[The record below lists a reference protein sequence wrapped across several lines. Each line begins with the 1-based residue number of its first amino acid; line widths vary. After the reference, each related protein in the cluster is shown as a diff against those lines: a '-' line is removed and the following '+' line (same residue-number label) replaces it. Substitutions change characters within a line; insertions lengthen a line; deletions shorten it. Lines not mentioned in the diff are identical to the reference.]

1 MRTIVSSTFRQ
12 KLIDVINK
20 NNNVNYNIDDITC
33 IRINLGE
40 IYIWMNDGNCFNI
53 ICNILNSIENK

>member
-40 IYIWMNDGNCFNI
+40 IYIWTNDGNYFNI
-53 ICNILNSIENK
+53 ICNILDSIENK